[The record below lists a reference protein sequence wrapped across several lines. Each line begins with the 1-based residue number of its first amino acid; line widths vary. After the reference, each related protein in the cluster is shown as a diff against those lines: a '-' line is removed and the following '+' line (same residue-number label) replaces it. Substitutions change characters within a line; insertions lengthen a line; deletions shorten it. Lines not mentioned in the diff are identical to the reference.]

1 MNTNCH
7 RYFSDSNFSDIC
19 FSSVNSYRSSQ
30 ENNPIFHQESSDIVL
45 LSGNWSDSCVL
56 DNSYKCDTTL
66 PVSQGNMALHES
78 QMINQLCTC
87 KDDTL
92 KWCFIHTRVTD
103 PPELVASVNKFGF
116 IPTCAIEYPLFRP
129 SYDLEADDLQQW
141 AFQAHLMVRSTGV
154 FNYKKARIRVPTELQ
169 ADHWRALCNNY
180 QDQKILEYLEYGF
193 PLCMDRSRFEFNAT
207 CENHPSATQYPS
219 DVDAYFRKEVKH
231 QAIVGPCTSIPFPV
245 HFSPLLTRHKPDDTR
260 RVIVNLS
267 HPQGRSVNDC
277 INDGI
282 YDDVTFTLKYPTVD
296 QIVQT
301 PWVCIGMVTLFW
313 TSVYP
318 WG

>member
-30 ENNPIFHQESSDIVL
+30 ENNPILHHESSDIVL

-56 DNSYKCDTTL
+56 DNSYKCDTPL

-87 KDDTL
+87 EDDTL
-92 KWCFIHTRVTD
+92 KWCFIHSRVTD

-154 FNYKKARIRVPTELQ
+154 LTTE
-169 ADHWRALCNNY
+169 RP
-180 QDQKILEYLEYGF
+180 E
-193 PLCMDRSRFEFNAT
+193 
-207 CENHPSATQYPS
+207 
-219 DVDAYFRKEVKH
+219 
-231 QAIVGPCTSIPFPV
+231 
-245 HFSPLLTRHKPDDTR
+245 
-260 RVIVNLS
+260 
-267 HPQGRSVNDC
+267 
-277 INDGI
+277 
-282 YDDVTFTLKYPTVD
+282 
-296 QIVQT
+296 
-301 PWVCIGMVTLFW
+301 
-313 TSVYP
+313 
-318 WG
+318 